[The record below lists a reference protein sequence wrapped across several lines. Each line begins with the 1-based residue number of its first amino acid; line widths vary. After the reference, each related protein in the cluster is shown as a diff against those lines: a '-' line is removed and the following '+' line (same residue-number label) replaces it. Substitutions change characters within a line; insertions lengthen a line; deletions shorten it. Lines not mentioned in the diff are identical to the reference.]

1 MLSWPPSNNSPAEI
15 HGVYTILYSGIFL
28 QRDSSSLAHGQIYA
42 DVLHSKHRHN
52 IVRFIAYGAC
62 GGSCIIPRRA
72 CAGGLR
78 VVCSCVSVCLS
89 VCLSAKSHL
98 TTGASLR
105 PEIAVTDSKGNVGQ
119 KVFSETASL
128 QSATVQS
135 AIFSLRNMRVHL
147 PSYERY
153 QLLLYRKQARVAA

>member
-1 MLSWPPSNNSPAEI
+1 M
-15 HGVYTILYSGIFL
+15 
-28 QRDSSSLAHGQIYA
+28 
-42 DVLHSKHRHN
+42 
-52 IVRFIAYGAC
+52 
-62 GGSCIIPRRA
+62 
-72 CAGGLR
+72 
-78 VVCSCVSVCLS
+78 CSCVSVCLS

-153 QLLLYRKQARVAA
+153 QLLYRKQARVAA